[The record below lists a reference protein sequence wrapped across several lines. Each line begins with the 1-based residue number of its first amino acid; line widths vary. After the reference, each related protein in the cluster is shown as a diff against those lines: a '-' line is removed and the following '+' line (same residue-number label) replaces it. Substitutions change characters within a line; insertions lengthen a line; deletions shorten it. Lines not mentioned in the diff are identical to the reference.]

1 MAAATVCLMA
11 TGCVPAMCAAILITC
26 GYRTFARSVSAFF
39 VRFCVVHFFSIVLVR
54 TAAIQGRRARFAG
67 TCLWLPYTAPR
78 RLPVILI
85 RLVAKASEDYYGE
98 DGESRFERR

>member
-54 TAAIQGRRARFAG
+54 TAAIQGRRARLALATLYRASALARYPNP
-67 TCLWLPYTAPR
+67 TCREGER
-78 RLPVILI
+78 RLL
-85 RLVAKASEDYYGE
+85 R
-98 DGESRFERR
+98 